1 MADVVDVVSGKLI
14 GSVAAVVVLTAS
26 TAAVSGSVGLDA
38 LRVAHGPVVELSAP
52 TDAAGRLHRIALER
66 GKSTL
71 VRTKFEV
78 KRVAIGRPSV
88 ADVNVLGP
96 REIQIVA
103 HRIGETNLLLWGRSG
118 RVEIALDLSGGPPH
132 SALEA
137 ELQRVL
143 ENPTL
148 EVDATGHAIVLK
160 GTVDSPVDMDRALKV
175 ARAAIPRETVQAGE
189 HSGQQS
195 ISIEEGDDQIVNLMT
210 VGGNQQ
216 VMIEVV
222 VAEMSRTLQRRLGTN
237 FAGVTTVGG
246 ADVNFFSF
254 LQNMTRL
261 DDTEALAKT
270 LIGVTQRVNFISTIS
285 KGSSNLDLFIEA
297 IQEDG
302 LVKIL
307 AEPNLVARSGESA
320 KFLVGGEV
328 PIPVPQSGASIG
340 TITVEFKDFGV
351 GVTFTPT
358 VLGTD
363 RIHMQVSTEVSE
375 IDLTL
380 GLQLEGYVVPA
391 FKTRRAATAV
401 ELGDG
406 DSFGIAGLLR
416 DEVIEVVHRFPL
428 LGDIPILGAL
438 FRSTQFHKKATE
450 LVIIATPRL
459 VKPLPPGPPE
469 LPTDRFIEPDA
480 AEFFLLGALEG
491 NAWSRFWNSTKSV
504 FGADSDTT
512 TDTSIEPP
520 PDDLLADGM
529 AGDAGHR
536 LDVGL
541 AEAEL

>member
-1 MADVVDVVSGKLI
+1 MSGKLI
-14 GSVAAVVVLTAS
+14 GSVVAVVVLTTG
-26 TAAVSGSVGLDA
+26 TAAVSGTVGLDV
-38 LRVAHGPVVELSAP
+38 LRVARDPVVELSAP
-52 TDAAGRLHRIALER
+52 TDVAGRLHRISLER

-71 VRTKFEV
+71 VRTQFEI
-78 KRVAIGRPSV
+78 KRVAVGRPSV

-103 HRIGETNLLLWGRSG
+103 HRVGETNLLLWSRSG
-118 RVEIALDLSGGPPH
+118 RVEIAVDLSVGPPH

-137 ELQRVL
+137 ELQRIL

-148 EVDATGHAIVLK
+148 RVDGTGHAIVLK
-160 GTVDSPVDMDRALKV
+160 GTVDSPVDMDRALEV
-175 ARAAIPRETVQAGE
+175 ARASIPRETVQSGDGAGKE
-189 HSGQQS
+189 TVT
-195 ISIEEGDDQIVNLMT
+195 IEEGRDRVVNLMT

-237 FAGVTTVGG
+237 FAGVTKVGG
-246 ADVNFFSF
+246 ANVNFFSF
-254 LQNMTRL
+254 LQNLTRL
-261 DDTEALAKT
+261 DPAAMSTVIE
-270 LIGVTQRVNFISTIS
+270 VSQRVNFITTIS

-320 KFLVGGEV
+320 QFLVGGEV
-328 PIPVPQSGASIG
+328 PIPVPQSGAIG
-340 TITVEFKDFGV
+340 VITIEYKEFGV

-358 VLGTD
+358 VLSTD
-363 RIHMQVSTEVSE
+363 RIHMQITTEVSE
-375 IDLTL
+375 PDLTL
-380 GLQLEGYVVPA
+380 GAEIAGFVVPA
-391 FKTRRAATAV
+391 FNTRRAATSV

-416 DEVIEVVHRFPL
+416 DDVTEVIHRFPL

-438 FRSTQFHKKATE
+438 FRSTQFQKKATE
-450 LVIIATPRL
+450 LVIIVTPRL

-480 AEFFLLGALEG
+480 AEFFLLGSLEG
-491 NAWSRFWNSTKSV
+491 NAWSRFSDSTKSA
-504 FGADSDTT
+504 FGVDSDTT
-512 TDTSIEPP
+512 TGTSIDPLAG
-520 PDDLLADGM
+520 DLLVDGL